1 MLTILP
7 DGTLKPRTPGSTR
20 ITLQMGSLSADKEIT
35 IVEELPEFVKVA
47 IEVKVP
53 PATPVSPMIYAG
65 FEIPY
70 SGEGVYRGSAM
81 VPHGL
86 SFTFKVSRGFG
97 LHEKIGDPKV
107 KRRSFTATS
116 DLELFYE
123 VEDWDV

>member
-35 IVEELPEFVKVA
+35 IIEELPEFVKVA

-53 PATPVSPMIYAG
+53 PATPASPMIYAG

-70 SGEGVYRGSAM
+70 SGEGIYREARWYRM
-81 VPHGL
+81 VCLLRSRYREGL
-86 SFTFKVSRGFG
+86 DCTRRSG
-97 LHEKIGDPKV
+97 IPA
-107 KRRSFTATS
+107 KRRSFTASS

-123 VEDWDV
+123 VEEWDV